1 MPAAIRLTL
10 QIRNDRS
17 IACHITDQ
25 GGGKMPEGTGL
36 DTGPPGHL
44 TGDELRH
51 YIESHNE
58 NSYVL
63 IDVRQPSEY
72 QAAHIPGATFM
83 PLLEFESK
91 LFELPP
97 DRDLI
102 FYCRTGGRSVAA
114 ALLAQE
120 AEVTTGRIYNLL
132 GGITQWSGRTIEDFP
147 RVQVFD
153 SAGDFTELLRTAMDL
168 EKGAWRFYQAIVD
181 RSASAPYLP
190 AFEQLSRA
198 ETAHARAIYQIWAPR
213 VADAQPFETLY
224 ALLKG
229 DILEGGETLEDML
242 QRLDTLEGGTC
253 MSLIEISMQIEYA
266 AFDLYRVMADR
277 SEDPDS
283 RSAFLSIAEAEK
295 GHMRLL
301 TRAIE
306 LCSG

>member
-1 MPAAIRLTL
+1 MRLTL
-10 QIRNDRS
+10 HIRNDRS
-17 IACHITDQ
+17 IACLTTDR
-25 GGGKMPEGTGL
+25 GGEEMPEDTIL
-36 DTGPPGHL
+36 DTAPPGHL

-58 NSYVL
+58 KSYVL

-91 LFELPP
+91 LFELPS

-120 AEVTTGRIYNLL
+120 AEVTSGRIYNLL

-147 RVQVFD
+147 RVQAFD
-153 SAGDFTELLRTAMDL
+153 SAGNFNQLLRTAMDL
-168 EKGAWRFYQAIVD
+168 EKGAWRFYQAVVD

-190 AFEQLSRA
+190 VFEQLSKA
-198 ETAHARAIYQIWAPR
+198 EIAHAQAIYQIWAPR
-213 VADAQPFETLY
+213 VAEAQPFETLY
-224 ALLKG
+224 TLLKG
-229 DILEGGETLEDML
+229 EILEGGETLEDML
-242 QRLDTLEGGTC
+242 RRLDALEGDTC

-277 SEDPDS
+277 SEDPDA
-283 RSAFLSIAEAEK
+283 RSAFLSIAQAEK

-306 LCSG
+306 LCDG